1 MLSRL
6 GLPSQASGA
15 RAVRRILLSSSAM
28 ALVALAA
35 CDGDITSPQPP
46 ANPRLVP
53 RSVTLAGKRV
63 VLEAYVYRDF
73 APSFGPDRSGLI
85 AGLRIA
91 TSDGSPIPS
100 NIHAD
105 AAWIIAGDEVWATP
119 VAEQFPRTPGS
130 AFFEVVARD
139 GPKWPIG
146 TSIAVIVRVR
156 ETGGPD

>member
-1 MLSRL
+1 M
-6 GLPSQASGA
+6 
-15 RAVRRILLSSSAM
+15 RRILVSSAAM

-35 CDGDITSPQPP
+35 CDGSVTSPRPP
-46 ANPRLVP
+46 ADSRLVP

-105 AAWIIAGDEVWATP
+105 AAWIVAGDEVWAT
-119 VAEQFPRTPGS
+119 Q
-130 AFFEVVARD
+130 
-139 GPKWPIG
+139 IG
-146 TSIAVIVRVR
+146 RAHV
-156 ETGGPD
+156 